1 MSEAQARRYKGTS
14 PFSDI
19 DLDRR
24 IFFGRD
30 RECRSLQ
37 SLVLAEDLVV
47 LFAKSGM
54 GKTSLINAGLLQPLR
69 LKGYFP
75 MVVRVNNRREGPL
88 RSMFDG
94 IRQAVKTEGVDCV
107 NGDETSA
114 WHFFK
119 KAEFWSRDND
129 LLRPVL
135 ILDQFE
141 ELFTLQLPEPRR
153 EFAAQLAA
161 LVRGRSALAPL
172 GLKAS
177 PNDQDLDGDSAQ
189 LQIVLSLREDFLAE
203 LEGLAS
209 DIPGVL
215 HNRFRIGPLSRA
227 GAHQAIIG
235 PARLAHEAFRVAPFS
250 YREKAIDEIVA
261 FLAKKRV
268 GHETIETDAVEPVQL
283 QLICRHLEEQVRER
297 QASEQ
302 TEVKVSEFDLG
313 GERSMQQVLEGFY
326 DRTISTIAS
335 RREARS
341 VRKLCEKRLISSTG
355 RRLTEDEEEIEKK
368 FKVSKKQLQALVDTR
383 LLRAEPRLGGI
394 SYELSHDTLVTPDQ
408 RHVELDPD
416 DN

>member
-177 PNDQDLDGDSAQ
+177 
-189 LQIVLSLREDFLAE
+189 RMT
-203 LEGLAS
+203 
-209 DIPGVL
+209 
-215 HNRFRIGPLSRA
+215 RIWM
-227 GAHQAIIG
+227 AI
-235 PARLAHEAFRVAPFS
+235 R
-250 YREKAIDEIVA
+250 
-261 FLAKKRV
+261 
-268 GHETIETDAVEPVQL
+268 
-283 QLICRHLEEQVRER
+283 
-297 QASEQ
+297 
-302 TEVKVSEFDLG
+302 
-313 GERSMQQVLEGFY
+313 RS
-326 DRTISTIAS
+326 
-335 RREARS
+335 
-341 VRKLCEKRLISSTG
+341 
-355 RRLTEDEEEIEKK
+355 
-368 FKVSKKQLQALVDTR
+368 
-383 LLRAEPRLGGI
+383 
-394 SYELSHDTLVTPDQ
+394 
-408 RHVELDPD
+408 
-416 DN
+416 